1 MKSFGK
7 YLVRFSFLIL
17 SIPTLG
23 WAGAVITYHGRLL
36 DSNDRPVERTHVT
49 FRIRIYSPN
58 PSKCLLYE
66 ESRDINMVSSQG
78 VFVIPIG
85 DGDGTRTGSDPG
97 LTIEKIFSNESVLI
111 SNLNCNSTN
120 SYLPQTLDQR
130 QMVVSYDD
138 HSGYGWD
145 TLPSMLLNHV
155 PFAVS
160 SHDTQKVGGTP
171 AKSILR
177 VIDPDTNNPA
187 FNAPPLTPSGFN
199 ELVSLINGTSLNY
212 EKIGKLQGQALPSLT
227 NDEVLGWKNGGWM
240 PIKPITSF
248 SETDPSVKAFA
259 KQDLPAC
266 NSNEFLT
273 NNNGVFSCV
282 PVSGLTGGTVTSISA
297 GVGLKTNQTGNAAI
311 TNTGTLSVDVGT
323 SAGSIVQLE
332 SGAKLPAVDG
342 SQLLNVQAATA
353 TTAANLSNTAS
364 INTTGSITASSLAST
379 GDILA
384 NGRIHAGSMLTSKN
398 IYLYDNKLDPNTKS
412 IGIRAP
418 DDVPAN
424 YVLILPSMPGTSGQ
438 VLGMSSVTGEMS
450 WINPSNGSVTS
461 VTATAPLSSSGGST
475 PSISISQ
482 ASALQDGY
490 LSGADYATF
499 ASKANSND
507 PRFTDSRTPTGNA
520 GGDLGGTYPNPS
532 VEKIKGQN
540 ILGTAI
546 ATGQVLRFD
555 SSNWVPSAVKL
566 SELAGVSGV
575 VGSAFNISACGSHQT
590 LLWSSLTDSFTCGN
604 INITMAQISDAGSMA
619 TKNSVNL
626 STADASGILPIT
638 KGGTNLSTVGSAH
651 QFLSVNSSAN
661 ALEYKSFPTCTAN
674 QYLTFNGSG
683 FSCANDAGASGTVAS
698 ISSTTTALT
707 FSSATGSIT
716 ANIAN
721 ASTSTHGL
729 AQLAASGDTAAGTVV
744 QANDSRLSD
753 SRPPTGAASGD
764 LTGFYP
770 NPSLKNTGVAG
781 TYFKVTTDAQGRV
794 TSGNSSLSTADIP
807 SLDWSKISTGKPST
821 LAGYGISDAIING
834 GNVGK
839 ITSGTDSPNQ
849 KPTSPTLGE
858 LFIATDAQKIYR
870 YNGTAW
876 DVIGS
881 STGSGG
887 TVTSISI
894 TSANGLAGTIT
905 NANSTPALTLSTTVN
920 GMVKGNGTAFSAAT
934 SGTDY
939 SAGTASLS
947 SGLIKST
954 TGTGVL
960 SIATSSDIISS
971 LGYTPLDK
979 NGDTING
986 HLTYAKGFGS
996 AYSSFT
1002 SGKVTLQGPTAAIG
1016 TDYVLRL
1023 PTSAPSIAGQALVS
1037 DTLGNLSWQSLSSG
1051 AVTSVGTTSPLSST
1065 GGTSPTLSLAGLS
1078 GLGSSNQILGMKSD
1092 GSGYEYKTFNGTA
1105 NQVDV
1110 THAANSLTLSLP
1122 QNINTAATPT
1132 FAGMTLSSLTTA
1144 GFVKNAIDG
1153 QISGGHSINIATD
1166 LTGTL
1171 PVTKGGTGV
1180 TTFNA
1185 NGVVISGATSTSG
1198 LTAIN
1203 SATTGSVLMNTL
1215 TGPTFS
1221 TASYPA
1227 TTSINRLLYSSAN
1240 NVVNELPTA
1249 NNAVLTTNA
1258 SGVPSFSAVSGDL
1271 FTQYAVLAGR
1281 STAQTLHGSTAA
1293 SGTLTLKGTSHATPG
1308 NILLNTTGGNV
1319 GIGTATPTDTLSIYK
1334 ANAKANLSVTSDNT
1348 TLNTARYPAVSVRN
1362 FMGSPGTGNGGSPG
1376 LALINYRGTSS
1387 TSAPLRSGESI
1398 GSVVFAGGSDTN
1410 SNYIEGAS
1418 IWAAATQNFSTS
1430 AAGTSLSFYTTSNDT
1445 ISPQVR
1451 MTIDQSGY
1459 VGIGTES
1466 PRANLNVEGSNGVVG
1481 IQMRKNGVAGVDTIN
1496 LINDMDANGNFWI
1509 AKGSSATTTPS
1520 AADGLIKITN
1530 EGNVEIFGQAVK
1542 NTNDQSGVLGLKTQ
1556 AAGDRNEV
1564 SMEFYA
1570 DRTNLNTPT
1579 GYIGYESNQAFNLS
1593 LMNSH
1598 ASGSLILGT
1607 NGNHNFYMNSA
1618 GYIGLGTLSPS
1629 AALDIAGKGEYAQN
1643 KWKRGLRLSDSSA
1656 IFWAEG
1662 TGSLSYSIGQAE
1674 SGASSSLYFGRATSE
1689 AGNTGTQY
1697 YDMVIAPNG
1706 YIGIGTTAPAY
1717 TLDVIGSFRSSSN
1730 NSSWS
1735 DVRAKKNIKD
1745 IENSLDKI
1753 TQIRGVTFDWRV
1765 DEFPDQKFKTSTDMG
1780 VIAQEI
1786 EKVFPESVDTAPD
1799 GYKSVSYG
1807 TLVAPLINAVK
1818 ELYSKFLKQD
1828 EALQEQ
1834 RIQIRE
1840 IASVKADKNEVDKKI
1855 MALETENKELKSR
1868 LERLEKILSSKE
1880 K

>member
-1 MKSFGK
+1 MKVLFRYMVG
-7 YLVRFSFLIL
+7 LLIAVFFLP
-17 SIPTLG
+17 SLG

-36 DSNDRPVERTHVT
+36 DSNDRPVERPHVT

-58 PSKCLLYE
+58 PAKCLLYE

-85 DGDGTRTGSDPG
+85 DGDGTRTGNDPG

-120 SYLPQTLDQR
+120 AYLPQTLDQR

-145 TLPSMLLNHV
+145 TLPSMFLNHV

-160 SHDTQKVGGTP
+160 SHDSQKVGGTP

-187 FNAPPLTPSGFN
+187 FSAPPLTPSGFN

-212 EKIGKLQGQALPSLT
+212 EKVGKLQSQTLPTLM

-240 PIKPITSF
+240 AIKPLTSF
-248 SETDPSVKAFA
+248 SETDPSVKTFA
-259 KQDLPAC
+259 KQDLPIC

-273 NNNGVFSCV
+273 NNNGVFSCT

-311 TNTGTLSVDVGT
+311 TNIGILSVDVGT

-332 SGAKLPAVDG
+332 SDAKLPAVDG
-342 SQLLNVQAATA
+342 SQLLNVHAATA
-353 TTAANLSNTAS
+353 TTAASLSNTAS

-398 IYLYDNKLDPNTKS
+398 IYLYDNKPDPNTKS
-412 IGIRAP
+412 IGIKAP
-418 DDVPAN
+418 DDVPTN
-424 YVLILPSMPGTSGQ
+424 YVLTLPSIPGTSGQ
-438 VLGMSSVTGEMS
+438 VLGMSSVTGEMA

-490 LSGADYATF
+490 LSGTDYATF

-507 PRFTDSRTPTGNA
+507 PRFTDSRTPSGNA

-540 ILGTAI
+540 ILGTAV

-604 INITMAQISDAGSMA
+604 INITMAQISDAGSLA
-619 TKNSVNL
+619 TKNSVDL
-626 STADASGILPIT
+626 STADASGVLPIA
-638 KGGTNLSTVGSAH
+638 KGGTNLSTLGSAH
-651 QFLSVNSSAN
+651 QFLGVNSSGN
-661 ALEYKSFPTCTAN
+661 SLEYKSFPTCISN

-744 QANDSRLSD
+744 QANDSRLND

-770 NPSLKNTGVAG
+770 NPSLKNTGIAG

-794 TSGNSSLSTADIP
+794 TSGVSSLSTADIP
-807 SLDWSKISTGKPST
+807 SLNWSKITTGKPTT

-894 TSANGLAGTIT
+894 TSANGLAGTIA

-954 TGTGVL
+954 TGTGAL

-1051 AVTSVGTTSPLSST
+1051 SVTSVGTTSPLSST

-1105 NQVDV
+1105 NQVAV
-1110 THAANSLTLSLP
+1110 THGANSLTLSLP
-1122 QNINTAATPT
+1122 QNINTAANPT

-1153 QISGGHSINIATD
+1153 QISGGHSINAATD

-1215 TGPTFS
+1215 TGPAFS

-1227 TTSINRLLYSSAN
+1227 ITSINRLLYSSAN

-1271 FTQYAVLAGR
+1271 FTQYAALAGR

-1293 SGTLTLKGTSHATPG
+1293 SGTLTLKGSSHVTPG
-1308 NILLNTTGGNV
+1308 NILLNPTG
-1319 GIGTATPTDTLSIYK
+1319 
-1334 ANAKANLSVTSDNT
+1334 
-1348 TLNTARYPAVSVRN
+1348 
-1362 FMGSPGTGNGGSPG
+1362 
-1376 LALINYRGTSS
+1376 
-1387 TSAPLRSGESI
+1387 
-1398 GSVVFAGGSDTN
+1398 
-1410 SNYIEGAS
+1410 
-1418 IWAAATQNFSTS
+1418 
-1430 AAGTSLSFYTTSNDT
+1430 
-1445 ISPQVR
+1445 
-1451 MTIDQSGY
+1451 GY
-1459 VGIGTES
+1459 VGIGTQT
-1466 PRANLNVEGSNGVVG
+1466 PKANLSVEGSNGVIG
-1481 IQMRKNGVAGVDTIN
+1481 LQMRKNAVAGVDTIN

-1509 AKGSSATTTPS
+1509 AKGSSATSAPS

-1570 DRTNLNTPT
+1570 DRTNLNSPT
-1579 GYIGYESNQAFNLS
+1579 GYIGYESNLAFNLS

-1607 NGNHNFYMNSA
+1607 NGNHNFYMNPD
-1618 GYIGLGTLSPS
+1618 GYIGLGTLNPS
-1629 AALDIAGKGEYAQN
+1629 AVLDIAGKGEYAQN
-1643 KWKRGLRLSDSSA
+1643 KWKRGIRLSDSSA

-1689 AGNTGTQY
+1689 VGNDGTQY
-1697 YDMVIAPNG
+1697 YDIVIAPNG
-1706 YIGIGTTAPAY
+1706 YIGIGTTTPAY
-1717 TLDVIGSFRSSSN
+1717 TLDVNGSFRSSSN

-1753 TQIRGVTFDWRV
+1753 TQIRGVTFDWRL

-1780 VIAQEI
+1780 VIAQEV

-1868 LERLEKILSSKE
+1868 LERLEKILSSKA